1 MALPSG
7 AELLPAERRVVASLA
22 AIYATRLLGLF
33 LLLPVLA
40 LHAGSLPGGTPLLA
54 GLAVGAYGLTQAL
67 MQIPFGVWS
76 DRIGRK
82 PLIIVG
88 LVLHIAGSA
97 LGAVAGTAWSIV
109 FARVVQG
116 LGAVSG
122 PVMALLA
129 DLTRPAS
136 RTRAMFIIGMS
147 IGLSFVLSLI
157 GGPLLAGA
165 IGVAGVFILIG
176 AFGVLALLLVLFA
189 VPAEAPRRETTG
201 GRNSWRRALTGAL
214 LPHYAGVFVLHLTLT
229 ATFIAVPHALR
240 DLQGI
245 AAPDHWR
252 IYLAVFVVSLV
263 LTVPLVLW
271 SERSRKSGRVM
282 AGGVVLLA
290 VALAALVWT
299 SADFRLMAA
308 ALVCYFGAFN
318 FLEARLPAS
327 LTEAAGEE
335 SRGAAMGLFATSQ
348 FAGAFA
354 GGLAGGALLGSPWAI
369 PGVFLFAVLAVLVWL
384 PWAAATESRRSGPID
399 AAPAAAG
406 RLQ

>member
-7 AELLPAERRVVASLA
+7 AALLPAERRFVASLA

-40 LHAGSLPGGTPLLA
+40 LHVGALPGGTPLLA
-54 GLAVGAYGLTQAL
+54 GIAVGAYGLTQAL

-76 DRIGRK
+76 DRVGRK
-82 PLIIVG
+82 PLIVVG

-97 LGAVAGTAWSIV
+97 LGAVAGSAWSIIA
-109 FARVVQG
+109 ARVVQG

-147 IGLSFVLSLI
+147 IGASFVLSLI
-157 GGPLLAGA
+157 AGPLLAGT
-165 IGVAGVFILIG
+165 IGVAGVFALIG
-176 AFGVLALLLVLFA
+176 GLGVIALVLVLFA
-189 VPAEAPRRETTG
+189 LPAEAPRRDV
-201 GRNSWRRALTGAL
+201 SVARRTLRSALTGAL
-214 LPHYAGVFVLHLTLT
+214 LPHYAGIFMLHLTLT

-245 AAPDHWR
+245 AAAEHWR
-252 IYLAVFVVSLV
+252 IYLAVFAASLV

-271 SERSRKSGRVM
+271 SERSRQSGRVM
-282 AGGVVLLA
+282 AGGAALL
-290 VALAALVWT
+290 VFALAALIWVY
-299 SADFRLMAA
+299 ADLRLMTA
-308 ALVCYFGAFN
+308 ALALYFGAFN
-318 FLEARLPAS
+318 FLEARLPAA
-327 LTEAAGEE
+327 LTVAAGEA
-335 SRGAAMGLFATSQ
+335 SRGAAMGVFATCQ

-354 GGLAGGALLGSPWAI
+354 GGLAGGALLGSPWAL
-369 PGVFLFAVLAVLVWL
+369 PGVFLCAALAVLFWL
-384 PWAAATESRRSGPID
+384 PWAAATESRQSGSID
-399 AAPAAAG
+399 AARAGGG